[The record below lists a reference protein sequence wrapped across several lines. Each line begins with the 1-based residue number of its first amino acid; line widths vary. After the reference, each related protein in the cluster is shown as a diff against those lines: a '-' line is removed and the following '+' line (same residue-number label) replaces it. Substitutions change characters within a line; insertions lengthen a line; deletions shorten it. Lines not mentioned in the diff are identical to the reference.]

1 MSPIPHSH
9 QSERRDE
16 GTSSGV
22 RLDGAAPFRL
32 ADHAHNEDRVAV
44 AMGGDRL
51 TYPELLGMVGRVS
64 AYVGAHVS
72 APNGI
77 VAVMVDRCLELPA
90 VLLGILNSGRA
101 YLPLD
106 PVFPRQRIA
115 WMLESAAVDLVIVDE
130 DPPASDLGGIGRV
143 VSVNEVLS
151 FSAEVDRDSSTTTPR
166 ELPASLA
173 YLLFT
178 SGSTG
183 RPKGVSIP
191 RSALFNFLNSMARVP
206 GMSADDRLLAV
217 TTISFDIAALE
228 LLLPLWCGGTVVIA
242 TRDQAADGWQ
252 LAELIQRHSITVMQ
266 ATPATWQMLIDS
278 GWSGTPGLKV
288 LCGGEA
294 LQPGLAGQLVSR
306 CGELWNMY
314 GPTETTIWS
323 SAQRIGP
330 HAPDE
335 VGGAIANTQL
345 HVLKADGT
353 PAAEAETGELWIG
366 GAGVA
371 LGYLNQPA
379 LTAERFVSDPFAEE
393 PGARFYRTG
402 DLVRKG
408 ANGRIHFIGRVD
420 NQVKVRGFRIE
431 LGEIEAHLARHE
443 GVRQAIVVPRGGDH
457 SEPELVACFIPE
469 PPETSGPSTAS
480 LREHCRQTLPD
491 YMIPSRFVP
500 MASFPLTPNNKID
513 RGRLAGSKFETVENR
528 TVESPATAAEEY
540 LLTIWRDQ
548 FGGREFGVTD
558 DFFEIG
564 GHSLIAARIM
574 ARVQKAFGRTI
585 PMVTFFEAP
594 TVRKLASLLEDR
606 NWSPRWTSLVPIKP
620 TGNRPPLF
628 CLHGVGGNILEFYDL
643 VTYLSPD
650 QPMYGIQAQG
660 LDGRSPRH
668 RTVDEMADHYV
679 GEIVGFHPQ
688 GPFFLCGSSFGG
700 IVAYEVASRL
710 KRLGHEVRLLGMFDT
725 FAPGYPKYPESTGK
739 VLRKL
744 FHLRTRIHLHW
755 SNIML
760 SREKQRDTYIREKAV
775 RLRKRLV
782 GNTRKFL
789 QRTATRIKRLLLPS
803 AIRQVQASGFEAH
816 RAYEARP
823 DDLHVV
829 LFRASE
835 QPYGCIPDESN
846 GWQSFALGGVE
857 TLTIPGHHG
866 AIMREPRVSQL
877 SAALNRK
884 LDELQ

>member
-1 MSPIPHSH
+1 MSLIRNSQ
-9 QSERRDE
+9 QSEHRDE
-16 GTSSGV
+16 GLTSV
-22 RLDGAAPFRL
+22 ARFDGSAPFRL
-32 ADHAHNEDRVAV
+32 ALHARNEAKAAV
-44 AMGGDRL
+44 VMGGDSV
-51 TYPELLGMVGRVS
+51 TYPELLELVDKVAVFVES
-64 AYVGAHVS
+64 QVS
-72 APNGI
+72 APDGV

-90 VLLGILNSGRA
+90 VLLGILKSGRA

-115 WMLESAAVDLVIVDE
+115 SMLEAADVELIIVD
-130 DPPASDLGGIGRV
+130 DDRPASDLGETGRI
-143 VSVNEVLS
+143 VSLREALS
-151 FSAEVDRDSSTTTPR
+151 PAVETAPESSFAVPL

-183 RPKGVSIP
+183 RPKGVRIP
-191 RSALFNFLNSMARVP
+191 RSALFNFLDSMARVP

-228 LLLPLWCGGTVVIA
+228 LLLPIWCGGTVVIA
-242 TRDQAADGWQ
+242 TREQAADGWQ

-278 GWSGTPGLKV
+278 GWSGTSGLKV

-294 LQPGLAGQLVSR
+294 LQPGLASQLISR

-335 VGGAIANTQL
+335 VGGAIANTRL
-345 HVLKADGT
+345 HVLKDDGT
-353 PAAEAETGELWIG
+353 PALEDETGELWIG

-379 LTAERFVSDPFAEE
+379 LTAERFVCDPFSGE
-393 PGARFYRTG
+393 PGGRLYRTG

-408 ANGRIHFIGRVD
+408 SDGKIHFIGRVD

-431 LGEIEAHLARHE
+431 LGEIEAHLARHD
-443 GVRQAIVVPRGGDH
+443 GVRQAIVVPRDGVR

-469 PPETSGPSTAS
+469 PPETAGPSTAS
-480 LREHCRQTLPD
+480 LRDHCRRTLPD
-491 YMIPSRFVP
+491 YMIPARFVP

-513 RGRLAGSKFETVENR
+513 RGRLAGAEFETVENR
-528 TVESPATAAEEY
+528 VIEPPATSAEEY
-540 LLTIWRDQ
+540 LLAIWRDQ

-574 ARVQKAFGRTI
+574 ARMQRGFGRTI

-594 TVRKLASLLEDR
+594 TVRKLASLLEDQD
-606 NWSPRWTSLVPIKP
+606 WSPRWTSLVPIKP

-679 GEIVGFHPQ
+679 GEIVGFHPN

-700 IVAYEVASRL
+700 IVAYEVAARL
-710 KRLGHEVRLLGMFDT
+710 KRMGHEVRLLGMFDT

-739 VLRKL
+739 ILRKL

-760 SREKQRDTYIREKAV
+760 SREKQRDRYIREKAV
-775 RLRKRLV
+775 RLRKRVV
-782 GNTRKFL
+782 GNTRKL
-789 QRTATRIKRLLLPS
+789 LRRALTRVKRLLLPS

-816 RAYEARP
+816 RAYQARP